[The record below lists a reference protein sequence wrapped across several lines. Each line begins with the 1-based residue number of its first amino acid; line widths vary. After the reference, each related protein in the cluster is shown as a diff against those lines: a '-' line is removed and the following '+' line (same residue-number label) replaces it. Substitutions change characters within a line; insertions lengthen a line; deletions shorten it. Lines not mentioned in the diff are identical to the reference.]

1 MKPRTRRMRIILRHH
16 RLHRKRGWCA
26 SCSMVQ
32 RRIVAAHVASA
43 IIARYGSVQA
53 FVAHLREDDEDQE
66 DGQKK
71 AGPVGIG
78 TPSGPAS

>member
-1 MKPRTRRMRIILRHH
+1 MKARTRRMRIILRNR
-16 RLHRKRGWCA
+16 RLRRKRGWCT
-26 SCSMVQ
+26 SCSVVQ
-32 RRIVAAHVASA
+32 RRIAAAHVASA

-66 DGQKK
+66 EEQKK